1 MNEVSDTSKGD
12 EPPWIAMGEDEA
24 NEDMLIGNR
33 SGLMAL
39 CEAIELAIEK
49 GEHFT
54 VQNIGVSVV
63 RLLPQKPAE
72 WQNNHSWRDNAFGFG
87 CMLLVLVCGG
97 VFFYGLVKL
106 IDIF

>member
-1 MNEVSDTSKGD
+1 
-12 EPPWIAMGEDEA
+12 MGEDAA

-39 CEAIELAIEK
+39 REAIDSAIEK

-54 VQNIGVSVV
+54 GQDIGISGV

-72 WQNNHSWRDNAFGFG
+72 WQSTHSWRDSALGFG
-87 CMLLVLVCGG
+87 CMILVLACGG
-97 VFFYGLVKL
+97 IFFYGLAKL
-106 IDIF
+106 IESF